1 MKNIIDFIPVGK
13 NNAITGKELQN
24 ITGLDGRSVKQQ
36 IANARIR
43 GAVICASLNG
53 DGGGYFI
60 PSCPSEATE
69 YVRTEQCRI
78 NSAKAAL
85 KAAEIYVSDG
95 DYI

>member
-1 MKNIIDFIPVGK
+1 MNILDFIPVGK

-43 GAVICASLNG
+43 GSVICSILNSNS
-53 DGGGYFI
+53 GGYFI
-60 PSCPSEATE
+60 PTCPVEAAE

-78 NSAKAAL
+78 NSAKEAL
-85 KAAEIYVSDG
+85 KAAEIYVSGG
-95 DYI
+95 DCI

>member
-1 MKNIIDFIPVGK
+1 MNILDFIPVGK

-36 IANARIR
+36 IANARLR
-43 GAVICASLNG
+43 GSVICSKLDGSNG
-53 DGGGYFI
+53 CYFI

-78 NSAKAAL
+78 NSAKEAL

-95 DYI
+95 DSS

>member
-1 MKNIIDFIPVGK
+1 MNILDFIPVGK

-43 GAVICASLNG
+43 GAVICASLKG

-78 NSAKAAL
+78 NSAKEAL
-85 KAAEIYVSDG
+85 KAAEIYVSGG
-95 DYI
+95 DCI